1 MTPTAATGRPKN
13 HFWPPSAADRLNE
26 ILTLPLAQSVRQVQ
40 LYVLSGGRA
49 WCGRIFLTGDGG
61 DPSLVAQRM
70 SNRLATGLRSDCPS
84 HADAVREF
92 PLVLLQRVGTSYRK
106 QNDGPSQVD
115 RCSFVAHTEKVVI

>member
-13 HFWPPSAADRLNE
+13 HFCPPSAADRLNE

-61 DPSLVAQRM
+61 DPSLDAQRM
-70 SNRLATGLRSDCPS
+70 PNELATGLRNDCSSP
-84 HADAVREF
+84 AAAAREF
-92 PLVLLQRVGTSYRK
+92 PLALLQRVCTSIANKTTDLRK
-106 QNDGPSQVD
+106 
-115 RCSFVAHTEKVVI
+115 